1 MLEALSDLKES
12 CRQIKKPPPS
22 FSSLPAEHPQRGAGR
37 EGNVKPGSSQK
48 VLEKEE
54 LAVRE
59 SSRRG
64 SAEAPGEGLGFW
76 LGREL
81 SCVSETRE
89 V

>member
-12 CRQIKKPPPS
+12 CRQSKKPPPS
-22 FSSLPAEHPQRGAGR
+22 FSSPPAEHPQRGA
-37 EGNVKPGSSQK
+37 GNVKPGSSQK

-76 LGREL
+76 LRREL
-81 SCVSETRE
+81 SYVSETRE